1 MIMSRCDLWEL
12 AACHAVILPQRTAF
26 SPCIPHLPYNSMYLD
41 LLFSGFLIAFR
52 AKIPDTS
59 KGKKMRYRALLIE
72 LLIARGAIHRAQ
84 LIIIFIT
91 YTRRVKSSNICA
103 Q

>member
-1 MIMSRCDLWEL
+1 MSRCDLWEL

-52 AKIPDTS
+52 AKIADTS
-59 KGKKMRYRALLIE
+59 KGRKCARYRALLIE
-72 LLIARGAIHRAQ
+72 LLIARGAIYRAQ
-84 LIIIFIT
+84 LIIFIT
-91 YTRRVKSSNICA
+91 YTRHVKSSNICA